1 MIYCRRNGIT
11 GSVLVNGMERDI
23 DQFRR
28 QSSYIMQDDKLQPL
42 LTVHEAM
49 TIAANLK
56 LGPEFSPKHK
66 QERVSSLSFTHQH
79 LLVCIKQYPH

>member
-1 MIYCRRNGIT
+1 MIYCRKNGIS
-11 GSVLVNGMERDI
+11 GSVKVNGMERDI

-42 LTVHEAM
+42 LTVNEAM
-49 TIAANLK
+49 GIAANLK

-66 QERVSSLSFTHQH
+66 QERVSSFKPNCQC
-79 LLVCIKQYPH
+79 LLCV